1 MSIVRTTH
9 IALVILALIACSNA
23 LGQTAQPITETEEAG
38 AKVWKIQTARSLYEI
53 GVASDGIVVPLYYG
67 PKGGPPSVPM
77 DRLKVSAKIG
87 STMREVPFRGGL
99 GEQLPAIE
107 VVYPDGV
114 RDADLVYNSSSII
127 QIDGQPSLQIDLND
141 AKYGLK
147 VTAYYRVLPDLD
159 LIERWIVLRNEGD
172 KPIALENAL
181 SASCQLPAGEYE
193 LMHLTGDWAREF
205 MPRTTRLTPGVKT
218 LQSRNFQS
226 FTAPPWIAVYSAGAG
241 ENHGNVFFASLH
253 YSGNWRLDIAQS
265 FPGDVQI
272 SGGINFWDT
281 SLQLK
286 PGETFTTPR
295 MVIGF
300 SPDGI
305 QGASQRMHE
314 YVRRDV
320 LPASFRNRR
329 RPVIYNSWCATAFN
343 VQEQQQVVLAKI
355 AKQIGVELFVVD
367 DGWFKGRN
375 DDHAGLGDWIAD
387 PKKFP
392 NGLSPMIKQINDLG
406 MDFGIWVEPEMVN
419 PDSDLYRAHPDW
431 VFNFPT
437 RTRHEQRNQL
447 MLNLARQDV
456 YDYLLDAMT
465 KLLSQNN
472 IKFIKWDRNR
482 GLSEPGWPDASPE
495 QQRAVRILYMQ
506 NLYKLIDTLRAR
518 FPEVMFEDCSG
529 GGGRSDLGMLER
541 TDQIWPSDNTIP
553 TDRLYI
559 QSGFLRMFPPNTMV
573 SWVTDDN
580 WHHAAVSTRY
590 RFAVSMAGVLGVGG
604 DITKWSEADRDTA
617 KKMIALY
624 KEIRPI
630 IQQGTVYQ
638 LMLPTASERVALEYL
653 SPDRQQGVLLLYTMR
668 DPLAGSTDAERNTR
682 VVRLHGL
689 DLNASYSIKNDMA
702 DGPEQILSGR
712 TLMDVGIPWPLFADY
727 DCAILRLQKK

>member
-1 MSIVRTTH
+1 MARTDLFAQDT
-9 IALVILALIACSNA
+9 
-23 LGQTAQPITETEEAG
+23 QPITQAQEVG
-38 AKVWKIQTARSLYEI
+38 SMVWKIRTASSLYEI
-53 GVASDGIVVPLYYG
+53 GLASDGIVVPLYYG
-67 PKGGPPSVPM
+67 PQDGPINLPT
-77 DRLKVSAKIG
+77 DRLNVDAKIG

-99 GEQLPAIE
+99 GEQVPAIE

-114 RDADLVYNSSSII
+114 RDADLVYDYSSIV
-127 QIDGQPSLQIDLND
+127 QIENQPGLQINLKDQ
-141 AKYGLK
+141 AYGLR
-147 VTAYYRVLPDLD
+147 VSAYYRVLPELD
-159 LIERWIVLRNEGD
+159 LMQRWIVLSNGGNR
-172 KPIALENAL
+172 PITVENAQ

-193 LMHLTGDWAREF
+193 LMHLAGDWAREF
-205 MPRTTRLTPGVKT
+205 MPQTARLTPGVKT

-226 FTAPPWIAVYSAGAG
+226 FATPPWIAVCSAGADETRG
-241 ENHGNVFFASLH
+241 GVFFASLH

-272 SGGINFWDT
+272 VGGINFWDT
-281 SLQLK
+281 ALQLN

-314 YVRRDV
+314 YVRQDV
-320 LPASFRNRR
+320 LPKNFRNKS
-329 RPVIYNSWCATAFN
+329 RPVIYNSWFATTFN
-343 VQEQQQVVLAKI
+343 VHEQQQVELAKL
-355 AKQIGVELFVVD
+355 ASQIGVELFVVD
-367 DGWFKGRN
+367 DGWFKGRK
-375 DDHAGLGDWIAD
+375 DDHAGLGDWSPD
-387 PKKFP
+387 PNKFP
-392 NGLSPMIKQINDLG
+392 NGLGPMIKQINDLG

-419 PDSDLYRAHPDW
+419 PDSDLYRTHPDW
-431 VFNFPT
+431 VFNYPT

-482 GLSEPGWPDASPE
+482 GLSEPGWPDAPPE

-506 NLYKLIDTLRAR
+506 NLYKLIDSLRAR

-529 GGGRSDLGMLER
+529 GGGRADLGMLQR
-541 TDQIWPSDNTIP
+541 MDQIWPSDNTNP
-553 TDRLYI
+553 TDRLFI

-573 SWVTDDN
+573 DWVTDDN
-580 WHHAAVSTRY
+580 WHHAAVSMKY

-604 DITKWSEADRDTA
+604 DITKWSEDDRDTA

-638 LMLPTASERVALEYL
+638 LMLPTTSDRVALEYL
-653 SPDRQQGVLLLYTMR
+653 SPDREQGIVLLYTMR
-668 DPLAGSTDAERNTR
+668 DPLAGSTDAEQLTR
-682 VVRLHGL
+682 VLRFEGL
-689 DLNASYSIKNDMA
+689 DPNASYSIRNA
-702 DGPEQILSGR
+702 SEDGSQQVASGR
-712 TLMDVGIPWPLFADY
+712 TLMNVGMPWPIFSDY
-727 DCAILRLQKK
+727 NCAILRLQKQ